1 MRQYE
6 ILTNTCRIL
15 SLDKTGLYK
24 AKIGTKMD
32 AWITY
37 LLLVTKLPDS
47 NPVGGNGHQP
57 PRKWWP
63 HLGIYCLS
71 CSLSSR
77 KKETVGFSRHF
88 SCSFNMGELRSLG
101 LQRLD
106 REPKA
111 GGISSEQMVPIFKLL
126 LLSFTP
132 PFLCCTMHSISRTIV
147 HCVRKS

>member
-1 MRQYE
+1 
-6 ILTNTCRIL
+6 
-15 SLDKTGLYK
+15 
-24 AKIGTKMD
+24 MD

-37 LLLVTKLPDS
+37 LLLVIKLPDS

-63 HLGIYCLS
+63 HMGIYHLS
-71 CSLSSR
+71 CFLSSR
-77 KKETVGFSRHF
+77 RKETMGFSRHF

-111 GGISSEQMVPIFKLL
+111 GEISREQMVPIFKLS
-126 LLSFTP
+126 LLSFYTP
-132 PFLCCTMHSISRTIV
+132 FPVLYNAFHLQNSSAQC
-147 HCVRKS
+147 